1 MDVLFHPET
10 GLIFWS
16 LVSFLLLFVLL
27 KKLAFKPILG
37 MMEKRENKIK
47 ESLDEAEK
55 ARLEAEKLF
64 NDYQKQIENARKEA
78 QQVVEQGRVA
88 AEGIKK
94 EIIES
99 ANKESK
105 RMIESAQHEVTS
117 EKEKII
123 VELQDKMADLIIDA
137 SSKVV
142 QKALNK
148 KDHLG
153 LIKEYTT
160 KLGDVCEG

>member
-16 LVSFLLLFVLL
+16 LISFLLLFVLL
-27 KKLAFKPILG
+27 KKIAYKPILG
-37 MMEKRENKIK
+37 MLEKRENKIK

-55 ARLEAEKLF
+55 TRLEAEKLF
-64 NDYQKQIENARKEA
+64 ADYQKQIENARKEA
-78 QQVVEQGRVA
+78 QQVIEQGRVA

-105 RMIESAQHEVTS
+105 RMIESAQHEMTS

-123 VELQDKMADLIIDA
+123 VELQDKMAGLIIDA

-142 QKALNK
+142 QKALSK
-148 KDHLG
+148 KDHLS
-153 LIKEYTT
+153 LIKEYTA
-160 KLGDVCEG
+160 KLGDICEG